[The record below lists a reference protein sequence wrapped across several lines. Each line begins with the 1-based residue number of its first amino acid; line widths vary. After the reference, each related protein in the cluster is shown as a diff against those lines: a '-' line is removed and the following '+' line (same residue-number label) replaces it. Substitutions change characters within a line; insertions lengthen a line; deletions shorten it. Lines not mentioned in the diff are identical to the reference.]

1 MFITNKLF
9 KKLLNIKIF
18 QLWYFL
24 NTRHSQKCWKNV
36 LLDLV
41 LIYDDCHG
49 ISDFF
54 HIQNQIAIATNQVC
68 TQVSSIIALY
78 KITMETCRLFSWL
91 FLVTAVLVGGLYL
104 TSASW
109 SMDIYSFH
117 KLLNT
122 LLSVMLML
130 VHIYL
135 RYLYHL
141 FLI

>member
-9 KKLLNIKIF
+9 KKWLNSKIF

-24 NTRHSQKCWKNV
+24 NMRHSRKCWKNV
-36 LLDLV
+36 FLDLV
-41 LIYDDCHG
+41 LYDERHG

-54 HIQNQIAIATNQVC
+54 HIQNQVAIATNQVC

-78 KITMETCRLFSWL
+78 KITMEVCCLFCWL

-109 SMDIYSFH
+109 SMDICIFH
-117 KLLNT
+117 KLLHT

-130 VHIYL
+130 VHIYS